1 MYNLKGIVR
10 KATSNIQVEFDRLAY
25 ATQNFANVNTNGY
38 KAVRFEDVIDADG
51 SVHGVE
57 RVDTRVGE
65 YLITNKIGSISF
77 DREFD
82 FYDNMI
88 MKLIDIIY

>member
-57 RVDTRVGE
+57 RVDTKVGE
-65 YLITNKIGSISF
+65 FLITN
-77 DREFD
+77 
-82 FYDNMI
+82 NP
-88 MKLIDIIY
+88 LDIALQEQGYIPNNIARWN